1 METEEV
7 ELKVEDLDKYCEAA
21 ASVVEELR
29 DFLASHH
36 ADLIHRVN
44 IHGRGVSTVMPAAA
58 SDPAYAGSNT

>member
-36 ADLIHRVN
+36 AVFDAQREHPRQRRQ
-44 IHGRGVSTVMPAAA
+44 HG
-58 SDPAYAGSNT
+58 DAGGSE